1 MFSRPETYLPLG
13 AQVSGLLL
21 WAVNV
26 CGSLHSAASFAVLE
40 LGVLV
45 LLNSWQPYRPPFQ
58 QLWLDPPLCGLS
70 SYFFFVTFLSLYS
83 LPLSGTLETS
93 SNC

>member
-1 MFSRPETYLPLG
+1 MAPCFLGQRLNLQLG

-70 SYFFFVTFLSLYS
+70 YYFFLSHSLVCTPCLSLE
-83 LPLSGTLETS
+83 L
-93 SNC
+93 